1 MSRPAHR
8 LAGQGPLGLVACAL
22 GTAALAACSL
32 DPSSLPGGSML
43 GPSVSGRS
51 VVGAPRNAIERAL
64 AFCDEKTEAAETACV
79 RKALV
84 DGQLG
89 PAALAAIMPRCKVGG
104 TCTLTYRT
112 RDRLG
117 VLAVNTAEYIADW
130 LVTVDLK
137 NPHATAADLPLTV
150 QQI

>member
-1 MSRPAHR
+1 MSASASS
-8 LAGQGPLGLVACAL
+8 LARTGRAVLLGLAL
-22 GTAALAACSL
+22 GAGACSL
-32 DPSSLPGGSML
+32 DPASLPGRAML
-43 GPSVSGRS
+43 GPTVTGEA
-51 VVGAPRNAIERAL
+51 VLGAPRNAVERAL
-64 AFCDEKTEAAETACV
+64 AACEEKTDAAETACV

-89 PAALAAIMPRCKVGG
+89 PLALAAMLPKCRIGG

-112 RDRLG
+112 RDRSGL
-117 VLAVNTAEYIADW
+117 LAATATQYVADW

-137 NPHATAADLPLTV
+137 NPQATPATLPLTV